1 MPKAGMRRLLLL
13 MSIAALSG
21 CAQMLWTDSTGKH
34 RSGARAEADYR
45 ACSAEAMASG
55 TGESTGYDENNAGRR
70 RLLICMYSRGWRRTD
85 LQHF

>member
-1 MPKAGMRRLLLL
+1 MHRLLVL
-13 MSIAALSG
+13 MPIAALLG

-45 ACSAEAMASG
+45 ACAAEVKASG
-55 TGESTGYDENNAGRR
+55 ASETNDYDEDDASQR

-85 LQHF
+85 WQHF